1 MWFGK
6 AEIGKGQIME
16 ILEKIKKKVIVL
28 RNDII
33 RYTFLKDISD

>member
-16 ILEKIKKKVIVL
+16 ILEKIKKKVIVQ